1 MKVLLDD
8 VKQIVRGLDAT
19 GAAASVGDR
28 DSLLAAGV
36 IDSMAMI
43 ELITS
48 LESRFRIQMQ
58 DEDLTPENFDSFS
71 AIRDL
76 IQRKLD
82 QGAVRES

>member
-1 MKVLLDD
+1 MTLLDD
-8 VKQIVRGLDAT
+8 IRNLIRDLDAT
-19 GAAASVGDR
+19 DAAASVGDHE
-28 DSLLAAGV
+28 SLLSAGV

-48 LESRFRIQMQ
+48 LESKFGIKMQ

-82 QGAVRES
+82 QGAVRQS